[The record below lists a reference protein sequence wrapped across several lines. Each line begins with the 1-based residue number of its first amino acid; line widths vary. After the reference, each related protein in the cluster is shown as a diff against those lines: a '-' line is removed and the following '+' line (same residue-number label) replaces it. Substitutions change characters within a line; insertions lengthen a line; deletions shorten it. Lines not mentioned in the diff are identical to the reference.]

1 MPKWVQI
8 LSERSA
14 QLGFPLDAE
23 QLRRAAQISLMY
35 SDTPEKLH
43 DFALMWIAV
52 EAHRRPEVD
61 VPAWV

>member
-8 LSERSA
+8 LSERSE
-14 QLGFPLDAE
+14 QLGFPLDPE
-23 QLRRAAQISLMY
+23 QLRRAAQIALLY

-61 VPAWV
+61 VPSWV

>member
-1 MPKWVQI
+1 MPKWIEI

-14 QLGFPLDAE
+14 QLGIPLDAE
-23 QLRRAAQISLMY
+23 QLRRAAQIALLY

-43 DFALMWIAV
+43 DFMLMAIAV

>member
-1 MPKWVQI
+1 MQRLMRI
-8 LSERSA
+8 LSEKFER
-14 QLGFPLDAE
+14 LGMPLDDQ
-23 QLRRAAQISLMY
+23 QLKRAAQISLLY

-61 VPAWV
+61 VPSWV